1 MMISRLILPVAFATI
16 YSLTLCRASEPATP
30 LLKTFVTVSG
40 PTLSL
45 ADLIDGANLPTD
57 GLFMAPLP
65 GQTGTIRAAR
75 VVEAAQKLG
84 IKQMLGDVT
93 GSIMVT
99 RHGRHI
105 AAVDVEAGLKQAIM
119 AKGEIDQPEFTLTN
133 NGAVPDL
140 YVEDGVVGNPMVS
153 DLKIDRETLRFTA
166 YVTVPGSASLTKA
179 PVKLEGQIADI
190 VDVPITTRVLGKND
204 VFSAGDIR
212 VEKRGRKSMAGIV
225 PVRPTLLQGQA
236 ARANIITGSIVTE
249 DLVMKPILV
258 EKAMAVSV
266 TYVVGGLHLTLRG
279 KANESG
285 ALGDMISVLNPQS
298 KKVIFATV
306 TGPGTVA
313 ISSDVPTPLASRQA
327 TNTVQ

>member
-1 MMISRLILPVAFATI
+1 MMISRLILPIAFATLC
-16 YSLTLCRASEPATP
+16 SVSLCRAAEPATP
-30 LLKTFVTVSG
+30 LLKSFVTVSG

-45 ADLIDGANLPTD
+45 AELIDGANLPTD

-75 VVEAAQKLG
+75 VMEAAQKLG

-105 AAVDVEAGLKQAIM
+105 APADVEAGLKQAIM

-133 NGAVPDL
+133 NGAMPDL

-179 PVKLEGQIADI
+179 PLKLEGQIADI
-190 VDVPITTRVLGKND
+190 VDVPITTHVLSKND
-204 VFSAGDIR
+204 VISAGDIR
-212 VEKRGRKSMAGIV
+212 IEKRDRKSMAGIV
-225 PVRPTLLQGQA
+225 PVRPSLLQGQA

-298 KKVIFATV
+298 KKVIFAKV